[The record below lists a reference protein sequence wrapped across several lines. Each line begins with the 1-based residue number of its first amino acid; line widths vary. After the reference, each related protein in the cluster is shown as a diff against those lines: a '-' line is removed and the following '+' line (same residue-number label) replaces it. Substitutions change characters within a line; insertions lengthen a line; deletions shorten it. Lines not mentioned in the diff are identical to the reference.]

1 MLSINFIRNNPKK
14 IKDAVSKK
22 HMKLDVDRLLEVDEK
37 RREYIQKIEELQA
50 EKNKLGKEKREKA
63 KEIKKEIKKLKPKL
77 DNINEKYKKLMLQV
91 PNIPDDSVPKGEDD
105 SDNKEIKK
113 VGEKPDFD
121 FKPKSHIE
129 LLKLLNLADLERGS
143 KVSGFRGY
151 FLKNE
156 AVLMVMALWKL
167 AIGALLD
174 KDFEIFEAPA
184 LVKEDGFLGTGWLPL
199 NKKEVYKIEGEDL
212 YLAGTAEVPM
222 MAYRQNEILD
232 SDDLPIKMAAISSC
246 YRSEAG
252 SYGKDTKGIYRLHEF
267 RKIEQVILCKSDHE
281 ESVKW
286 HENITKNSEE
296 LMQKLELPYRVVA
309 NCGGDLGQGQVK
321 KYDIE
326 AWIPTQNR
334 YGETHSSSYF
344 HDFQTRRL
352 KIRYRDEND
361 EIKYVHSLNN
371 TAIATPRILIQILE
385 NNQQKDG
392 SIIIPKVLRKYMGG
406 QKLITPK
413 K

>member
-77 DNINEKYKKLMLQV
+77 DNIKEEYKKLMLQV

-281 ESVKW
+281 E
-286 HENITKNSEE
+286 
-296 LMQKLELPYRVVA
+296 P
-309 NCGGDLGQGQVK
+309 VK

-392 SIIIPKVLRKYMGG
+392 SVIIPKVLRKYMGG